1 MRANRVV
8 ADHARITE
16 MPTRIPIL
24 VKSLVVM
31 VALGVLFRA
40 YHSPKDASG
49 TSAKEAVGAF
59 VEAVN
64 SGDYESAKQYW
75 SAGSVENIQANYN
88 TNFAGFCRAKFECE
102 SFSVSGSTRQKA
114 GFFLVKFHGKS
125 TTGGD
130 KFFRFYLQRTDE
142 KWTLVQKRWL
152 K

>member
-1 MRANRVV
+1 MR
-8 ADHARITE
+8 TK
-16 MPTRIPIL
+16 IPIL

-49 TSAKEAVGAF
+49 TSAKEVVSAF
-59 VEAVN
+59 VKAVN

-75 SAGSVENIQANYN
+75 SVSSVENIQANYN
-88 TNFAGFCRAKFECE
+88 TNFADFCRAKFECE
-102 SFSVSGSTRQKA
+102 SFSLSGSTRQKA

-125 TTGGD
+125 ANGGD
-130 KFFRFYLQRTDE
+130 KFFRLYLQRTDG
-142 KWTLVQKRWL
+142 KWTLAQKRWL